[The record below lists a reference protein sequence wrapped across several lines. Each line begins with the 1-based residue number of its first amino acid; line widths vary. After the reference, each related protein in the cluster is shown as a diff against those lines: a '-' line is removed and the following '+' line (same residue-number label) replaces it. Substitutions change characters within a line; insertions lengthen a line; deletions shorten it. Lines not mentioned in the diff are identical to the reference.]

1 VEGHPEK
8 SLVADAGLPLHAVC
22 QKAIGTA
29 PWFWGRCQVPDRAG
43 RHLLPCRAC
52 RAGRVG
58 VRRIHVQASH
68 FAPLRGGT
76 VHAPQ
81 RPSGG
86 VPLRQVTQENR
97 MSILGAMSS
106 AISGIAAQSTAFGNI
121 SDNIANSQT
130 VGFKRVDTSFSDYLT
145 TSTATQNEPGS
156 VVARPD
162 YVNNVQ
168 GTVSQTD
175 NPLGMAITGEG
186 LFSVSHPTGTD
197 TTGRETFAAQNYYS
211 RAGDFQLNKA
221 GFLTNSAG
229 EYLNGWIADAT
240 TGVLDKSATQPIQV
254 SQSVYKPVATQ
265 NLTMAANLPAGTI
278 QSVQSDA
285 TGAATRFLDSSGTAV
300 AAIQPQVTVYDA
312 QGAAHTVVFNWVPS
326 FNAGAQSANVT
337 PNTWTLSA
345 TLGGTSVSLGSA
357 TVSFATDGTLRSL
370 TAPAAGT
377 TAAPVASTSTT
388 AGDPATITF
397 DTGLAAIGGGTQ
409 LLNVNLGSIGRT
421 GGVTQFAAADFTLR
435 GLSQDGVPPGSFSSV
450 TTKSTG
456 DIYANFDNGQTRLI
470 ARVPVVTFAN
480 PDALQRQDGSSFTV
494 TPDSG
499 NPSLQDAGSNGAG
512 NLSISSVEGSN
523 VDIASEFSK
532 LIVAQQAYSANSKVV
547 TTADQLMQITIN
559 MKT

>member
-1 VEGHPEK
+1 
-8 SLVADAGLPLHAVC
+8 
-22 QKAIGTA
+22 
-29 PWFWGRCQVPDRAG
+29 
-43 RHLLPCRAC
+43 
-52 RAGRVG
+52 
-58 VRRIHVQASH
+58 
-68 FAPLRGGT
+68 
-76 VHAPQ
+76 
-81 RPSGG
+81 
-86 VPLRQVTQENR
+86 

-229 EYLNGWIADAT
+229 EYLNGWIADPT
-240 TGVLDKSATQPIQV
+240 TGVLNKSATQPIQV

-285 TGAATRFLDSSGTAV
+285 NGAATKFLDSSGTAV

-312 QGAAHTVVFNWVPS
+312 QGAAHTVVFSWVPS
-326 FNAGAQSANVT
+326 FDATAQSANVT
-337 PNTWTLSA
+337 ANSWTLSA
-345 TLGGTSVSLGSA
+345 TLSGTSVPLGSA
-357 TVSFATDGTLRSL
+357 TVSFATDGTLQSL
-370 TAPAAGT
+370 TAPVAGT

-388 AGDPATITF
+388 AGDAATITF

>member
-1 VEGHPEK
+1 
-8 SLVADAGLPLHAVC
+8 
-22 QKAIGTA
+22 
-29 PWFWGRCQVPDRAG
+29 
-43 RHLLPCRAC
+43 
-52 RAGRVG
+52 
-58 VRRIHVQASH
+58 
-68 FAPLRGGT
+68 
-76 VHAPQ
+76 
-81 RPSGG
+81 
-86 VPLRQVTQENR
+86 
-97 MSILGAMSS
+97 MSS

-130 VGFKRVDTSFSDYLT
+130 VGFKRVDTSFSDHLT

-197 TTGRETFAAQNYYS
+197 ATGRQTFAPQNYYS
-211 RAGDFQLNKA
+211 RAGDFQLNKS

-229 EYLNGWIADAT
+229 EYLNGWIADGT
-240 TGVLDKSATQPIQV
+240 TGVLNKSATQPIQV

-265 NLTMAANLPAGTI
+265 NVTMAANLPAGTI
-278 QSVQSDA
+278 RSVQSDA
-285 TGAATRFLDSSGTAV
+285 AGAATMFLDSSGTAV

-312 QGAAHTVVFNWVPS
+312 QGAAHTVVFNWVPT
-326 FNAGAQSANVT
+326 FDPAAQSNNVSA
-337 PNTWTLSA
+337 NTWTLSA
-345 TLGGTSVSLGSA
+345 SLSGTAVNLGSA
-357 TVSFATDGTLRSL
+357 TVSFATDGTLQGL
-370 TAPAAGT
+370 TAPVAGT
-377 TAAPVASTSTT
+377 SGTAPVASTSTA
-388 AGDPATITF
+388 AGDAATITF
-397 DTGLAAIGGGTQ
+397 DTGLAATGGGTQ
-409 LLNVNLGSIGRT
+409 TLRVNLGSIGRT

-512 NLSISSVEGSN
+512 NLSTSSVEGSN